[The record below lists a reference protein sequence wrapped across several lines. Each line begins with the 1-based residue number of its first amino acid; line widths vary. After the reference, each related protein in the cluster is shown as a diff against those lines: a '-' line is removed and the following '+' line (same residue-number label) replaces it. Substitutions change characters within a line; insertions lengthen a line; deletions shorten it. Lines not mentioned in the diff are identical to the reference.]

1 MEDPLLSIEH
11 VNVSELSSMDNKS
24 DVVTPCLVP
33 KYNTI
38 IPVVASYVAF
48 VGVICDPLTTLT
60 APSEALTNV
69 WA

>member
-1 MEDPLLSIEH
+1 
-11 VNVSELSSMDNKS
+11 MDNRS
-24 DVVTPCLVP
+24 AVVTPCLVP

-60 APSEALTNV
+60 APAEALTNV
-69 WA
+69 WS